1 MHFETYEDVKGMR
14 ICKKVSPSLAI
25 QIHEPFTVMSL
36 EGLVV
41 GKAGDY
47 LMKGPKG
54 ELYINDKAIFE
65 QSYTFI
71 KDN

>member
-1 MHFETYEDVKGMR
+1 MHFGTYDNVEGMQL
-14 ICKKVSPSLAI
+14 CKKIEQPLAI

-47 LMKGPKG
+47 LMKGTHG
-54 ELYINDKAIFE
+54 ELYINDKTIFE
-65 QSYTFI
+65 QSYIFI
-71 KDN
+71 